1 MKKTLLATSV
11 ALLMGAGA
19 ADAAFLQAG
28 STGTINFNAGCFTF
42 GDCAIGGLGAITEN
56 AITVNGS
63 GSGIAGDGLVGVIGF
78 TVGADGNTLAITS
91 YSQDTFTGTAGGN
104 FAIFAN
110 DLTGMSGFIS
120 DAGDVSLDVTGR
132 LGLAQFFAATIG
144 TQPWNVDNAASIA
157 GQGDAVTG
165 LYEPLTSGASANW
178 TPGTPGTPSVSLTGS
193 ALTGPD
199 GAWTGSLVSAGNVG
213 AAWQLFDGTPYTE
226 KYNITVNGT
235 VAPPIPVPAAV
246 WLFGSGLLGLV
257 GVARRKKS

>member
-1 MKKTLLATSV
+1 MKKTLIATSV

-42 GDCAIGGLGAITEN
+42 GDCAIGGLGNITDN
-56 AITVNGS
+56 AITVSGS
-63 GSGIAGDGLVGVIGF
+63 GSGIAGDGLVGVLGF

-91 YSQDTFTGTAGGN
+91 FSQDTFTGTAGGN

-110 DLTGMSGFIS
+110 DITGMSGSIS
-120 DAGDVSLDVTGR
+120 DAGDVSLDLTGR
-132 LGLAQFFAATIG
+132 LGLAQFFVASLGI
-144 TQPWNVDNAASIA
+144 QPWNIDNAASIA
-157 GQGDAVTG
+157 AQGDSTTG
-165 LYEPLTSGASANW
+165 LYESITSGASANW

-193 ALTGPD
+193 ALTGPA
-199 GAWTGSLVSAGNVG
+199 GAWTGGLVSAGNVG
-213 AAWQLFDGTPYTE
+213 AGWSLFDGTPYTE

-235 VAPPIPVPAAV
+235 AAPAVPVPAAL

-257 GVARRKKS
+257 GVARRKMS